1 MIKYLVLL
9 FIIFIIFYILNIN
22 IYEYF
27 EKQSNGL
34 LCGNKNDICRVD
46 QSGNSSCCS
55 NLYCVLPEG
64 KFKNKICSN
73 SKKIKKVQRYNNT
86 MTNLNEEEE
95 EDDNKYYY
103 KFPQPSLNINLFSK
117 KYWTGIFAF
126 GDEFN
131 NEKDDETRRKL
142 QAQDICK
149 HNKIN
154 LG

>member
-1 MIKYLVLL
+1 MLKYLILL
-9 FIIFIIFYILNIN
+9 FIIVIIFYIFNIN

-34 LCGNKNDICRVD
+34 LCGNKNDICRID
-46 QSGNSSCCS
+46 ASGNSSCCN

-73 SKKIKKVQRYNNT
+73 NKKIKKVRRYQNNNDT
-86 MTNLNEEEE
+86 ELGEEE
-95 EDDNKYYY
+95 NQYYY
-103 KFPQPSLNINLFSK
+103 KFPQPALNINLFSK
-117 KYWTGIFAF
+117 KYWTDIFAF

-131 NEKDDETRRKL
+131 DEEDDDTRRKL

-154 LG
+154 LGN